1 MSDAVTAAGERS
13 ETSRTWSPTE
23 DWLAVIIGLLVVA
36 AALAGTR
43 GQDLLGWVVTT
54 SVWTDVTVA
63 LGPAAKAYGWLG
75 GLGALLA
82 TYLALLVVLTLSA
95 AALGANIGR
104 F

>member
-1 MSDAVTAAGERS
+1 MSDAAAAVQARS
-13 ETSRTWSPTE
+13 SSSRSWSPTE

-36 AALAGTR
+36 LALAGTK

-75 GLGALLA
+75 V
-82 TYLALLVVLTLSA
+82 LVPCLQLISPSSS
-95 AALGANIGR
+95 